1 MSIEQLILLCV
12 ALALVT
18 VIFYISGAI
27 VGNDWTASGSYI
39 LRVLVV
45 AVVAVVAIPVLR
57 SAANQFDMSDL
68 GLLLAFVI
76 LIITVR
82 YIMIE
87 ELMVSD
93 EWLAAIVVSLVGV
106 ALIYVVDAVARAISD
121 VRILSLF

>member
-1 MSIEQLILLCV
+1 MSIEQLILFCV
-12 ALALVT
+12 VLALVT
-18 VIFYISGAI
+18 VIFFVSGAI
-27 VGNDWTASGSYI
+27 VGNDWTASGSYM

-45 AVVAVVAIPVLR
+45 AIVAVVAIPVLR
-57 SAANQFDMSDL
+57 SAANEFDLGDL

-87 ELMVSD
+87 ELIVSE
-93 EWLAAIVVSLVGV
+93 EWLAAIAVSLVGV
-106 ALIYVVDAVARAISD
+106 VLIYIVDAVAGLISN